1 MWNSN
6 PLFMLWKRL
15 WIQRHCDPFQCQGH
29 IQYQVAYLWLGAQ
42 NQNNE
47 HRIIEEITVSI
58 SYWEADCCLWYH
70 TLRCVQPTLPHPLYP
85 SSPEIQHYPHCPSFS
100 LCLSFH
106 PSYISFF
113 YYETKSQAAFSTPT
127 TRFNWTL
134 DKGSLFSSLPF
145 PFFIFLPPFQ
155 DLMAINLEPYRFCGV
170 NMTGFRILN
179 VDNPQVASI
188 VEKWSTEKQIPPK
201 PDSGLL
207 EGIMTV
213 CFILSLLFC
222 YIPYLFCFY
231 WKKKKHAEWIHR
243 KNDIWNMNERNI
255 KCVILQ
261 SRA

>member
-1 MWNSN
+1 M
-6 PLFMLWKRL
+6 
-15 WIQRHCDPFQCQGH
+15 H
-29 IQYQVAYLWLGAQ
+29 
-42 NQNNE
+42 
-47 HRIIEEITVSI
+47 
-58 SYWEADCCLWYH
+58 
-70 TLRCVQPTLPHPLYP
+70 PTLLHPLYP

-113 YYETKSQAAFSTPT
+113 YYETNSQAAFPHQQQDSIQSCI
-127 TRFNWTL
+127 
-134 DKGSLFSSLPF
+134 KVLFSLLSPF
-145 PFFIFLPPFQ
+145 LSFCYSHPFQ

-213 CFILSLLFC
+213 CFILSLLVCCNSF
-222 YIPYLFCFY
+222 LFCLY
-231 WKKKKHAEWIHR
+231 R
-243 KNDIWNMNERNI
+243 KQ
-255 KCVILQ
+255 C
-261 SRA
+261 